1 LPYITFDGVTKVYPS
16 ARGDVTAVL
25 DLSFTVERGERVA
38 IVGETGCGKST
49 AISLLLGLTPA
60 TRGRVEIEGTDVYAH
75 FDRFR
80 GRVAAVFQTDRLLP
94 WKTAI
99 ANVRLPME
107 ILGRRE
113 QDLPVTPAQ
122 WIARLGL
129 RGFEDAYPH
138 ELSGGMRQRV
148 AIARALVMEPDLILC
163 DEAFG
168 HLDEVTATGL
178 RREFLALATGS
189 SRTLLFITHSIEE
202 AFVLGQ
208 RVLVMRRPGQ
218 VATEFDVP
226 PEADPAQ
233 IADLR
238 ARVLDTMAAIK
249 QAAVPWRGDGAP

>member
-1 LPYITFDGVTKVYPS
+1 MPFIAFEGVTKVYAS
-16 ARGDVTAVL
+16 GRGELTAVK

-49 AISLLLGLTPA
+49 TISLLLGLTAP
-60 TRGRVEIEGTDVYAH
+60 TRGVVAIEGTDVYAH

-99 ANVRLPME
+99 QNVRLPME
-107 ILGRRE
+107 ILGKRE
-113 QDLPVTPAQ
+113 GDVAVAPAQ
-122 WIARLGL
+122 WIERLGL
-129 RGFEDAYPH
+129 KGFEDAYPH

-148 AIARALVMEPDLILC
+148 AIARALATEPDLILC

-168 HLDEVTATGL
+168 HLDEVTATEL

-189 SRTLLFITHSIEE
+189 ARTLLFITHSIEE
-202 AFVLGQ
+202 AFTLGQ

-218 VATEFDVP
+218 VAAELAVAPDAT
-226 PEADPAQ
+226 PAQ
-233 IADLR
+233 LVELR
-238 ARVLDTMAAIK
+238 AAILKTMAALK
-249 QAAVPWRGDGAP
+249 REAM

>member
-1 LPYITFDGVTKVYPS
+1 VPHVAFDGVTKVYGS
-16 ARGDVTAVL
+16 GRGDVTAVL
-25 DLSFTVERGERVA
+25 DLSFTVDRGTRVA

-49 AISLLLGLTPA
+49 AISLLLGLTAA
-60 TRGRVEIEGTDVYAH
+60 TRGRVEIDGVDVYAH

-113 QDLPVTPAQ
+113 ADLPVAPAQ

-129 RGFEDAYPH
+129 TGFEDAYPH

-148 AIARALVMEPDLILC
+148 AIARALVMQPDLVLC

-168 HLDEVTATGL
+168 HLDEVTAAAL
-178 RREFLALATGS
+178 RREFLALAS
-189 SRTLLFITHSIEE
+189 ESDRTLLFVTHSVEE
-202 AFVLGQ
+202 ACVLGQ

-218 VATEFDVP
+218 VAAEFDVP
-226 PEADPAQ
+226 PEANPIQLAG
-233 IADLR
+233 LR
-238 ARVLDTMAAIK
+238 TRILEAMAAMT
-249 QAAVPWRGDGAP
+249 QAAERW

>member
-1 LPYITFDGVTKVYPS
+1 VSYITFDGVTKVYR
-16 ARGDVTAVL
+16 AGHRDVTAVQ

-49 AISLLLGLTPA
+49 TVSLLLGLTAA
-60 TRGRVEIEGTDVYAH
+60 TSGRVEIEGTDVYAH

-80 GRVAAVFQTDRLLP
+80 GHVAAVFQTDRLLP

-107 ILGRRE
+107 ILGQSE
-113 QDLPVTPAQ
+113 HGVPVAPAQ

-129 RGFEDAYPH
+129 KGFEDAYPH

-148 AIARALVMEPDLILC
+148 AIARALATEPDLILC

-168 HLDEVTATGL
+168 HLDEVTATQL
-178 RREFLALATGS
+178 RREFLTLATGS
-189 SRTLLFITHSIEE
+189 NRTLLFITHSIEE
-202 AFVLGQ
+202 AFTLGQ

-218 VATEFDVP
+218 VAAELNVP
-226 PEADPAQ
+226 PDASPAQ
-233 IADLR
+233 LAELR
-238 ARVLDTMAAIK
+238 ARILDTMASIK
-249 QAAVPWRGDGAP
+249 QAAERW

>member
-1 LPYITFDGVTKVYPS
+1 LPYITFDGVAKVYRS
-16 ARGDVTAVL
+16 GQRDVTAVQ

-49 AISLLLGLTPA
+49 TISLLLGLTAA

-94 WKTAI
+94 WKTAL
-99 ANVRLPME
+99 ANVRLPMD

-129 RGFEDAYPH
+129 AGFEDAYPY

-148 AIARALVMEPDLILC
+148 AIARALVSEPDLILC

-168 HLDEVTATGL
+168 HLDEVTATAL
-178 RREFLALATGS
+178 RREFLALTTGS
-189 SRTLLFITHSIEE
+189 GRTLLFITHSIEE

-218 VATEFDVP
+218 VAAEFDVP
-226 PEADPAQ
+226 PDASAAQ
-233 IADLR
+233 LADLR
-238 ARVLDTMAAIK
+238 AQVLETMAAVK
-249 QAAVPWRGDGAP
+249 QAAVPWHDDGG

>member
-1 LPYITFDGVTKVYPS
+1 VKALSYITFDGVTKIYPS
-16 ARGDVTAVL
+16 GHGEVTAVR
-25 DLSFTVERGERVA
+25 DLSFTVARGERVA

-49 AISLLLGLTPA
+49 TISLLLGLTAA

-80 GRVAAVFQTDRLLP
+80 GRIAAVFQTDRLLP

-113 QDLPVTPAQ
+113 QDLPVAPGQ

-129 RGFEDAYPH
+129 GGFEDAYPH
-138 ELSGGMRQRV
+138 ELSGGMRQRI
-148 AIARALVMEPDLILC
+148 AIARALATEPDLILC

-168 HLDEVTATGL
+168 HLDEVTATAL
-178 RREFLALATGS
+178 RREFLALAAGS
-189 SRTLLFITHSIEE
+189 TRTLLFITHSIEE
-202 AFVLGQ
+202 AFVLGT

-218 VATEFDVP
+218 VAAEFAVP
-226 PEADPAQ
+226 PAASPAQ
-233 IADLR
+233 LADLR
-238 ARVLDTMAAIK
+238 ARVLETMAAMK
-249 QAAVPWRGDGAP
+249 HAAEPWH